1 MHQEPST
8 VDHWNLSRLLG
19 LLYEI
24 LLLECKYD
32 YETII
37 SYIDTSV
44 LLENTS
50 LVKLLRNHIREWR
63 IFYILTSEEIDYFID
78 IKFVLNCT

>member
-1 MHQEPST
+1 MAVHVRHAYISL
-8 VDHWNLSRLLG
+8 LSSVKQQRDMIT
-19 LLYEI
+19 E
-24 LLLECKYD
+24 D
-32 YETII
+32 DFFH
-37 SYIDTSV
+37 YIDTSV

-63 IFYILTSEEIDYFID
+63 IFYILTSEEIDYFTD